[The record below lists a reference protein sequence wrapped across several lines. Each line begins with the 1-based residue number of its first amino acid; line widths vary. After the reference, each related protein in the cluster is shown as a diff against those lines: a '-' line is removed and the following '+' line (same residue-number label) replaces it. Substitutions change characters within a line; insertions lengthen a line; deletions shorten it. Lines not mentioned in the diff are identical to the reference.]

1 MYKIN
6 LNISKKKDLLLVDN
20 NYANIQFKN
29 ISSFNLNNE
38 INIINLFQAF
48 VFSLFKF
55 QLNKE
60 IIKNNYYR
68 FLIKSLSPKVVIGH
82 DMNGNLLKIK
92 KLFPDIKSVCYQL
105 GNFWTGEK
113 KFYQKIFKNN
123 KLDYFFVYDER
134 AKKIFSKMIK
144 SKFIVSGSLKNN
156 EIRTNNY
163 KKKYDIMYISQY
175 RLRQK
180 NSERARETEILQ
192 FLDSYCLKKNKKLLI
207 ALAYNKF
214 KSKKYKY
221 EKAEIDFINQNCTK
235 YYTEKKTSSYS
246 LADMSKI
253 IVCFYSNLGIEL
265 LAKNKKVLFLDL
277 ENLYLNT
284 YKKINSL
291 YVLNRLNYNNF
302 EKKFKYILSLSKKS
316 WINKIKKDKMKIKFD
331 KDNLI
336 FKKFL
341 LKLIN

>member
-20 NYANIQFKN
+20 NYANIQYKN

-48 VFSLFKF
+48 VSSLFKL

-68 FLIKSLSPKVVIGH
+68 FLIKSLSPKIVIGH

-92 KLFPDIKSVCYQL
+92 KLFPKIKSVCYQL
-105 GNFWTGEK
+105 GNVWAGEK
-113 KFYQKIFKNN
+113 NIYQKIFKNN

-144 SKFIVSGSLKNN
+144 SKFIVTGSLKNN

-180 NSERARETEILQ
+180 NSERAKETEILQ
-192 FLDSYCLKKNKKLLI
+192 FLDSYCLKKKKKLLI

-214 KSKKYKY
+214 KPKKYAY

-235 YYTEKKTSSYS
+235 YYTEKNTSSYA

-265 LAKNKKVLFLDL
+265 LAKNKKIIFFDL

-284 YKKINSL
+284 YKKINGL
-291 YVLNRLNYNNF
+291 YVLNKLNYKNF
-302 EKKFKYILSLSKKS
+302 DKRLKYIISLSSKK
-316 WINKIKKDKMKIKFD
+316 WINKIKKDKMKIKHD
-331 KDNLI
+331 KDNLV

-341 LKLIN
+341 SKLIN

>member
-20 NYANIQFKN
+20 NYANIQYKN

-48 VFSLFKF
+48 VSSLFKL

-68 FLIKSLSPKVVIGH
+68 FLIKSLSPKIVIGH

-92 KLFPDIKSVCYQL
+92 KLFPKIKSVCYQL
-105 GNFWTGEK
+105 GNVWAGEK
-113 KFYQKIFKNN
+113 NIYQKIFKNN

-144 SKFIVSGSLKNN
+144 SKFIVTGSLKNN

-180 NSERARETEILQ
+180 NSERAKETEILQ
-192 FLDSYCLKKNKKLLI
+192 FLDSYCLKKK
-207 ALAYNKF
+207 
-214 KSKKYKY
+214 
-221 EKAEIDFINQNCTK
+221 
-235 YYTEKKTSSYS
+235 
-246 LADMSKI
+246 
-253 IVCFYSNLGIEL
+253 
-265 LAKNKKVLFLDL
+265 
-277 ENLYLNT
+277 
-284 YKKINSL
+284 
-291 YVLNRLNYNNF
+291 RNY
-302 EKKFKYILSLSKKS
+302 
-316 WINKIKKDKMKIKFD
+316 
-331 KDNLI
+331 
-336 FKKFL
+336 
-341 LKLIN
+341 